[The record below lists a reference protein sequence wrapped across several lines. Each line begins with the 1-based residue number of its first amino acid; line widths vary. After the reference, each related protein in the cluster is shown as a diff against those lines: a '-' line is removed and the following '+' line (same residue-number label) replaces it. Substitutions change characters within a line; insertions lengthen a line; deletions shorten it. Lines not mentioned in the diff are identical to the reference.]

1 MNHNPESPEPTHAS
15 DSLEE
20 KYLLEEYKALR
31 AEVLNRE
38 NIDDAVQRYALL
50 AMAAFYAYIF
60 KESTNSDVSRAL
72 FLVPTAISLYTLI
85 RIFTA
90 KMWFRKLGE
99 YLKTVEAYAY
109 RSSGLGWERFI
120 EGDTDITLGR
130 LRHTVAARSFW
141 FAMLLLNLYV
151 VVFLP

>member
-1 MNHNPESPEPTHAS
+1 MNHNLGLSEPALGS

-50 AMAAFYAYIF
+50 AMAAFYAYIL
-60 KESTNSDVSRAL
+60 KDSTQSDVGHTL

-90 KMWFRKLGE
+90 KMWFCKLGE

-109 RSSGLGWERFI
+109 RSSGLGWERFL
-120 EGDTDITLGR
+120 EGDADITRVR
-130 LRHTVAARSFW
+130 LRHTIAARSFW
-141 FAMLLLNLYV
+141 GALLLLNLYV
-151 VVFLP
+151 VVFHP